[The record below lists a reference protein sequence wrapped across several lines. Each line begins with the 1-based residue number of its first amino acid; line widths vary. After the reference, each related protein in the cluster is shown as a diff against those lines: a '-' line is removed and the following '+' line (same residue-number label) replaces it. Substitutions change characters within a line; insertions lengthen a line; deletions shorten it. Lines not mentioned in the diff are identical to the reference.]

1 MRIKCLACEALA
13 RPTYLAAAYSPHI
26 VDIEMV
32 KRGLHNR
39 PIKLRD
45 HLQALVDSA
54 AGAGYDAV
62 TLVYGLCGQA
72 IAGLVAKDVR
82 LVIPKA
88 HDCITLFLGS
98 RRRYTYQFDNY
109 PGTYWYSHD
118 YIERDDGSGSSLS
131 MGSGT
136 DTDLEAVYEEYV
148 EKYGKDN
155 ADYLMEAM
163 GAWQSHYRRAVFI
176 DMGVG
181 DASQVEQRARQEAD
195 RRGWLFERMAGDLVL
210 VRRLLNGDWDGDFL
224 VLEPGQV
231 ARMSYDEDVLAGMD
245 LLTEMK

>member
-13 RPTYLAAAYSPHI
+13 RPTYLAAAFSPHI
-26 VDIEMV
+26 VDVEMV
-32 KRGLHNR
+32 QRGLHNR
-39 PIKLRD
+39 PAHLRE
-45 HLQALVDSA
+45 HLQSLVDSFT
-54 AGAGYDAV
+54 GAGYDAV

-72 IAGLVAKDVR
+72 LAGLVAREVR

-98 RRRYTYQFDNY
+98 RERYMYQFENF

-148 EKYGKDN
+148 SKYGKDN

-163 GAWQSHYRRAVFI
+163 GAWQSHYKRAVFI
-176 DMGVG
+176 DMNIA
-181 DASQVEQRARQEAD
+181 DASQVEQSARQEAA
-195 RRGWLFERMAGDLVL
+195 RRGWSFERMAGDLIL
-210 VRRLLNGDWDGDFL
+210 IRRLLNGDWDRDFL
-224 VLEPGQV
+224 VLEPGQAV
-231 ARMSYDEDVLAGMD
+231 KMSYDEDIIGGQVI
-245 LLTEMK
+245 ES

>member
-32 KRGLHNR
+32 QRGLHNR
-39 PIKLRD
+39 PLHLRD
-45 HLQALVDSA
+45 HLQAQVDA
-54 AGAGYDAV
+54 CVGAGYDAV
-62 TLVYGLCGQA
+62 ALVYGLCGQA
-72 IAGLVAKDVR
+72 ISGLVARDVK

-98 RRRYTYQFDNY
+98 RALYTYQFENF

-136 DTDLEAVYEEYV
+136 DTDLEAAYEEYV
-148 EKYGKDN
+148 TKYGKDN

-163 GAWQSHYRRAVFI
+163 GAWQSHYQRAVFI
-176 DMGVG
+176 DMGIA
-181 DASQVEQRARQEAD
+181 DASPVEQRARQEAE
-195 RRGWLFERMAGDLVL
+195 RRGWSFERMAGDLVL
-210 VRRLLNGDWDGDFL
+210 IRRLLRGDWEEDFL

-231 ARMSYDEDVLAGMD
+231 VKMTYDEDILGSD
-245 LLTEMK
+245 GIEG